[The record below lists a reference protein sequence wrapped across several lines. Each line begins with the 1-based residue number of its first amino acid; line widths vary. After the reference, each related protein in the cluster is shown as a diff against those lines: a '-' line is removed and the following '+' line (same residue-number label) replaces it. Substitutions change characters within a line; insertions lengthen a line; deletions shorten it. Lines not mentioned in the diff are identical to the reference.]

1 MFEKLFRKKGKDKE
15 QLQKLITELG
25 NKADKHSAYIAYLI
39 KHKRHNTEACY
50 LHHEAYHRIMADRWE
65 AMRKR
70 DFS

>member
-1 MFEKLFRKKGKDKE
+1 VFGKLFRKKGTDKE
-15 QLQKLITELG
+15 KLQNLIAELG
-25 NKADKHSAYIAYLI
+25 KKADKHDAYIAYLK

-50 LHHEAYHRIMADRWE
+50 LRHEAYHRLMADRWE

>member
-15 QLQKLITELG
+15 QLQTLISELG
-25 NKADKHSAYIAYLI
+25 NKAGKHDAYIAYLK
-39 KHKRHNTEACY
+39 KHKRLNTEHCY
-50 LHHEAYHRIMADRWE
+50 LRHEAYHRIMADRWE